1 MSFGNDY
8 YTAVSILFNI
18 AQFPIDGVVMPE
30 HSRRLQDFAL
40 SARLGVVAILLLLIS
55 FTSSARSDLPS
66 LGENASINIER
77 EMKLGRSVYKKLL
90 SVGLVETNPL
100 LDRYIND
107 LGFRLLAGIDNRV
120 RDYRF
125 FIVRDDAVNAFAVP
139 GGYIGINRGLIAQA
153 RTQHQL
159 ASVMAHEIAH
169 VELRH
174 GLDSMEKASEVS
186 TASILAMIAGL
197 VIGGQAGSA
206 VLYGGIAGGQQ
217 AMVNFTRENEYE
229 ADRIGIELMG
239 DAHFDP
245 HGMAEFFAIMGKL
258 SGSSGLGIE
267 YLRTHPLSNNRV
279 AEALGRAQ
287 NLPPGGNQ
295 VDDFLLFKDYL
306 QYESRDHLPD
316 QGSEFLRA
324 LASIQATEYDRADK
338 MLVDLYRRDSD
349 NIWYGIAFAE
359 NLEHLGRETEAELVY
374 RRLLDIF
381 PGDYVLSMHL
391 LRLLKLA
398 GQNESALVIARQLE
412 NRFPENQQVYFE
424 LSEIYESLQQ
434 PSMRMMA
441 EAEFHR
447 ITGNPRQ
454 AVRLYDQV
462 LNSPETDLAT
472 KSKAREKRLILLE
485 K

>member
-1 MSFGNDY
+1 
-8 YTAVSILFNI
+8 
-18 AQFPIDGVVMPE
+18 MPE
-30 HSRRLQDFAL
+30 HSRRLQEFAL

-55 FTSSARSDLPS
+55 FTSGARSDLPS

-77 EMKLGRSVYKKLL
+77 EMKLGRSVYRKLL
-90 SVGLVETNPL
+90 SVDLVETNPL

-174 GLDSMEKASEVS
+174 GLDSMEKGSEVN

-197 VIGGQAGSA
+197 MLGGEVGSA

-229 ADRIGIELMG
+229 ADRIGIGLMG

-287 NLPPGGNQ
+287 NMSPGGNQ
-295 VDDFLLFKDYL
+295 VDDFLLFKDFL
-306 QYESRDHLPD
+306 QFVSRDHLPD
-316 QGSEFLRA
+316 QGSDFLRA
-324 LASIQATEYDRADK
+324 LASTQAAEYDR
-338 MLVDLYRRDSD
+338 
-349 NIWYGIAFAE
+349 
-359 NLEHLGRETEAELVY
+359 GR
-374 RRLLDIF
+374 
-381 PGDYVLSMHL
+381 
-391 LRLLKLA
+391 
-398 GQNESALVIARQLE
+398 
-412 NRFPENQQVYFE
+412 
-424 LSEIYESLQQ
+424 
-434 PSMRMMA
+434 
-441 EAEFHR
+441 
-447 ITGNPRQ
+447 
-454 AVRLYDQV
+454 
-462 LNSPETDLAT
+462 
-472 KSKAREKRLILLE
+472 
-485 K
+485 